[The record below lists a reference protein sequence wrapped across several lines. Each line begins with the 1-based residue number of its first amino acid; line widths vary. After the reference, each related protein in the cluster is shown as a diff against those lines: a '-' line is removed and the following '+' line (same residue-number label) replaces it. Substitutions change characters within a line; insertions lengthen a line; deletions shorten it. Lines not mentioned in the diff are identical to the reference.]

1 MDVFQAQF
9 HSSLTCPACRRQSKT
24 FDPFLC
30 VSLPI
35 PQKQLLPVYVT
46 VLYIDQSPRQ
56 VKLGLTIGAHE
67 TIADLRKVLSKD
79 TGIAIEQ
86 LLLTEI
92 DDLTFRRT
100 FHDWQPVSVLKE
112 STDKKESATRNANVY
127 CIELPQH
134 REDSEGDGAFVML
147 TWINVLK
154 EGPIERRFGSPY
166 MIQVK
171 TIVCSRLDVK
181 V

>member
-30 VSLPI
+30 VTLPI

-67 TIADLRKVLSKD
+67 TIGDLRKILSKD
-79 TGIAIEQ
+79 TGIELGQ

-100 FHDWQPVSVLKE
+100 FQDSQPVSVLKTP
-112 STDKKESATRNANVY
+112 STDKKKETTSAHLY
-127 CIELPQH
+127 CIELPKH
-134 REDSEGDGAFVML
+134 MEASEGDGAFIML

-166 MIQVK
+166 TIQVR
-171 TIVCSRLDVK
+171 IL
-181 V
+181 